1 MAGLTAE
8 QIQALLG
15 KTRQKGVYT
24 EKLNEFLASG
34 ESGVSVNE
42 TWMELKDKKDST
54 LKQGFEAA
62 KEKKEAAEGSEF
74 VKVIVNEGQ
83 VFLINLKA
91 AGLETVA
98 EEAA

>member
-15 KTRQKGVYT
+15 KTRQKGIYT

-34 ESGVSVNE
+34 EAGVSVNE

-62 KEKKEAAEGSEF
+62 KEKKEAGDGSEF

-83 VFLINLKA
+83 VFLINLQA
-91 AGLETVA
+91 AGVPVEA
-98 EEAA
+98 EAAA